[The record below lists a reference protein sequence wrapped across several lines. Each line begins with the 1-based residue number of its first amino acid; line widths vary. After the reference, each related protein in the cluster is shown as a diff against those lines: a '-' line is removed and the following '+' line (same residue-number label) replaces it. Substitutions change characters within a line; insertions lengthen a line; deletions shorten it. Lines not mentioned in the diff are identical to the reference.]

1 MGEVTGSIPV
11 WSTKVKLY
19 LSVFKF
25 NWLKILAYPIEI
37 IAFFAGRFIALGF
50 LALFWYAIANS
61 SSGSLDF
68 RPLIAY
74 FFLTAGIREL
84 TFGNDT
90 RFGRFIQHLVMRGE
104 INNYFIKPIRTV
116 PFLLCSFAGE
126 TWMSL
131 AYALITM
138 MIGLIILPPLG
149 LINVIGFLIF
159 LMLAFVISI
168 CFNILIGTVSFY
180 SPESGGF
187 RNAFNHINK
196 ILSGSIVPLN
206 FFPESIRWFLL
217 LLPFPSVLF
226 TPAYVLQNQLSWS
239 ELAYFFVI
247 AVFWLISLVSL
258 ARYLWSRS
266 VKNYEGIGI

>member
-1 MGEVTGSIPV
+1 M
-11 WSTKVKLY
+11 KLY
-19 LSVFKF
+19 LSVIKF

-37 IAFFAGRFIALGF
+37 IAFFASRFIALGF

-84 TFGNDT
+84 TFGNDS
-90 RFGRFIQHLVMRGE
+90 RFGRFIQQLIIRGE

-116 PFLLCSFAGE
+116 PFLFCSFAGE
-126 TWMSL
+126 TWMSI

-138 MIGLIILPPLG
+138 AIGLVILPPLS

-159 LMLAFVISI
+159 LTLAFIISI
-168 CFNILIGTVSFY
+168 CFNVLIGIVSFY
-180 SPESGGF
+180 SPEAGGF
-187 RNAFNHINK
+187 RNAFNHVNK

-206 FFPESIRWFLL
+206 LFPENVRWFLL
-217 LLPFPSVLF
+217 FLPFSSVLF
-226 TPAYVLQNQLSWS
+226 TPAYVLQNQLAWPELFSFLATAIFWS
-239 ELAYFFVI
+239 
-247 AVFWLISLVSL
+247 ISLVGL
-258 ARYLWSRS
+258 TRYLWSRS